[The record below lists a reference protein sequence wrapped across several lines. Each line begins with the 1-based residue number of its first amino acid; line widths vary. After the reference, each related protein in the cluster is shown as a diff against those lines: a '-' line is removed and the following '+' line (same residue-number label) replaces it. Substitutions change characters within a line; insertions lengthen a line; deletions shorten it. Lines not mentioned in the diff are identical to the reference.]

1 MEENEI
7 EVEEKE
13 AAPEGVENENTPEGD
28 PQEGAAGTAEE
39 STAVEG
45 EEEIVISIGE
55 EDPQAEEE
63 KKAPQWVKELRK
75 RSREDQRRIRELE
88 EKLKS
93 VVDPESLLPPLG
105 KKPTIEDAEFDA
117 EVFEK
122 QLETWYDRKAKH
134 DAEAARIEQQKT
146 AQQREWQAKLE
157 SYAQSK
163 KALKVPDY
171 DEAEAAFID
180 IIDETKQSIMIDCA
194 DSMTHVVY
202 ALYKNP
208 TKAKELAGIKDPL
221 KLAHALGKLE
231 AKMTVTTRK
240 PESKPEPRVPQ
251 SGKSVSAV
259 VSGEEEK
266 LLKEAMISGDM
277 TKYRAFKRDKR
288 ENR

>member
-39 STAVEG
+39 STVVEG

-93 VVDPESLLPPLG
+93 VVEPESILPPLG

-157 SYAQSK
+157 TYAQSK
-163 KALKVPDY
+163 QSMKVVDY
-171 DEAEAAFID
+171 EEAEQAVQDMFSQEQQG
-180 IIDETKQSIMIDCA
+180 IIIHSAEVPA
-194 DSMTHVVY
+194 HVVY
-202 ALYKNP
+202 ALGKSP
-208 TKAKELAGIKDPL
+208 SKAKELASIKDPV
-221 KLAHALGKLE
+221 KFAHALGKLE

-240 PESKPEPRVPQ
+240 PESKPEPRVPH
-251 SGKSVSAV
+251 SGKSVSSV

-266 LLKEAMISGDM
+266 LLKEAMLSGDM